1 MGGLG
6 CGGKRLT
13 TKGTLLQ
20 TRSNDK
26 QVGMLSE
33 DTVNLVAES
42 KPTMLSASAHKARS
56 DLGA

>member
-1 MGGLG
+1 MGGLR

-13 TKGTLLQ
+13 TKATLLQ

-33 DTVNLVAES
+33 DAVNLVAEW
-42 KPTMLSASAHKARS
+42 KPPVLAASARGARS
-56 DLGA
+56 KLRA